1 MFKKFLRLVFLPII
15 IIILTTATAFVLLQQ
30 NIRLSADEEI
40 STLSD
45 NIISAVEKN
54 RAVLDNQPQDQLV
67 DPSKSDLIFIQAYND
82 DNSII
87 FSTLGIDGNNQSKVP
102 QSALDA
108 AKKNNR
114 NNITWS
120 PKKDIRLATVV
131 QRFNGEKPGYIVTG
145 RSLKTFDTKINNLGK
160 TAGLSALASIAILG
174 LISAIWSFVET
185 PREKK
190 IKKHHKTDNIEKIEE
205 TIVEKPISKLA
216 DAPAKIVDSKSK
228 KHTKEKSSPKKK

>member
-1 MFKKFLRLVFLPII
+1 MFKKILRLAFLPII
-15 IIILTTATAFVLLQQ
+15 IIVLTSATSFVLLQQ
-30 NIRLSADEEI
+30 NIRLSVDEEI

-45 NIISAVEKN
+45 NIVSAVEKN

-67 DPSKSDLIFIQAYND
+67 DPTKSDLIFIQAYND

-102 QSALDA
+102 QNELDT

-120 PKKDIRLATVV
+120 PKKDIRLATVI

-145 RSLKTFDTKINNLGK
+145 RSLKTSDVKIYKLGRI
-160 TAGLSALASIAILG
+160 AALSALASTVIIG
-174 LISAIWSFVET
+174 LISAIWSAIEN

-190 IKKHHKTDNIEKIEE
+190 SKKHHAHTE
-205 TIVEKPISKLA
+205 TITEDVIKEEPVVEIAKTEE
-216 DAPAKIVDSKSK
+216 KIVDLKPKKSTKSK
-228 KHTKEKSSPKKK
+228 VANKKK

>member
-1 MFKKFLRLVFLPII
+1 MFKKFLKLAFLPII
-15 IIILTTATAFVLLQQ
+15 VIILTIATSFVLIQQ
-30 NIRLSADEEI
+30 NIRLNADEEI

-67 DPSKSDLIFIQAYND
+67 DPTKSDLIFIQAYND

-131 QRFNGEKPGYIVTG
+131 QRFNGDKPGYIVTG
-145 RSLKTFDTKINNLGK
+145 RSLKTSDAKVNNLGK
-160 TAGLSALASIAILG
+160 TAAIGALASIAILG
-174 LISAIWSFVET
+174 LISAIWAFAST

-190 IKKHHKTDNIEKIEE
+190 IKKHHQDHKTDTVTKVESKPVVKLAETEEKIVE
-205 TIVEKPISKLA
+205 T
-216 DAPAKIVDSKSK
+216 KIKKNVKSK
-228 KHTKEKSSPKKK
+228 PVSKKK